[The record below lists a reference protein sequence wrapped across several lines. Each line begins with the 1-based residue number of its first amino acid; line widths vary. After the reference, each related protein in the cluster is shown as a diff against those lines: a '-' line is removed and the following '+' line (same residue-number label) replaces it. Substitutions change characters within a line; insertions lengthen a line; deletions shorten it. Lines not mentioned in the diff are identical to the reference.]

1 MKTAKRTLMANV
13 GPSGELNHEAYC
25 RAILQYRNS
34 PLQDVRLS
42 PAQIIFGRQIKD
54 FIPVLSGKYRPR
66 QEWGFVQEDR
76 DRALARRLQ
85 VDGSRLERNT
95 RQLKEIPVGT
105 AVSIQNQ
112 TGRHPTKWNKTGM
125 VIENQ
130 PFNKVLVRVD
140 GSRRVTTRNR
150 RFVRVILPPLRQGAV
165 NQDVQLPNHSFG
177 DDDEDSDDGYDDDD
191 QYHHVQQ
198 QGRQDPPAVAD
209 RQEPQMEEHV
219 IPQPTPQAQ
228 EPPNPGVDE
237 ALQRDRLP
245 EVPHPPQAGVGDLQP
260 QDARPRR
267 DTRPPVRYS
276 STDFD
281 LSTLNAMIW
290 EAWTKLQDLPSR

>member
-1 MKTAKRTLMANV
+1 M
-13 GPSGELNHEAYC
+13 
-25 RAILQYRNS
+25 
-34 PLQDVRLS
+34 
-42 PAQIIFGRQIKD
+42 
-54 FIPVLSGKYRPR
+54 
-66 QEWGFVQEDR
+66 
-76 DRALARRLQ
+76 
-85 VDGSRLERNT
+85 
-95 RQLKEIPVGT
+95 GT

-177 DDDEDSDDGYDDDD
+177 DDDDDGDDGDANDDDD
-191 QYHHVQQ
+191 DHYHHVQQ

-228 EPPNPGVDE
+228 EPPNPGVGG
-237 ALQRDRLP
+237 ALQRDQLP
-245 EVPHPPQAGVGDLQP
+245 EVPHPPQAGVGDPQP
-260 QDARPRR
+260 QEVENVRPRR
-267 DTRPPVRYS
+267 DTRPPVRY
-276 STDFD
+276 TEYD

-290 EAWTKLQDLPSR
+290 EAWTKLKDLPSR